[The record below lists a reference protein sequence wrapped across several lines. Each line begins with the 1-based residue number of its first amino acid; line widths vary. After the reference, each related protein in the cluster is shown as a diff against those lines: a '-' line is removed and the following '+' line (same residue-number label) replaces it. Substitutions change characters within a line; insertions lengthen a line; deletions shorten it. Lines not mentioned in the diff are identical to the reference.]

1 MNLLFQRL
9 FLWFAPSR
17 TVIFV
22 VMVNLI
28 PAGML
33 FGQDTLVKDGF
44 QRFFYVNGKMSSEG
58 TIRDGKPD
66 GYWKS
71 YHENGIIKSEGNR
84 LDHELDSLWKF
95 YDQDGKLILEINY
108 KKGKKEGMKTTY
120 TGEEIIKEPFIND
133 FRDGI
138 ARYYHPD
145 GVLKQ
150 EVPFVRGQEQGFGR
164 EYDRQGTIITLTE
177 YKKGFITDR
186 IRINRRDGNGR
197 KQGRWFTF
205 HSNGHIKTEV
215 PYRDDLMHGYFK
227 EYADNGDLVR
237 IMKYELGVAQNE
249 AREVARPDIRKE
261 YYSNGRVKVSAMYRN
276 GLPDGIMQEYD
287 TAGSVVRS
295 VVYTLGKKS
304 GEGLIRE
311 DGSHHGPWKDYY
323 HDGSLKAEGNY
334 TQGKKTGDWVFY
346 YPGGKLEQKGRYN
359 KDGKPHGMWRWY
371 YENGQLWRE
380 ESYRSGSKDGLSVT
394 YDETGRVIESGDFL
408 DGEEDGPWF
417 ELIGDTYTRGE
428 YRDGRRT
435 GIWTSYFLNISEGRT
450 DSICFF
456 RGRFV
461 DDNPDGKHVYYYE
474 NGRERMKG
482 SYSAGRRD
490 GEWYYFNEDGT
501 LFLVIT
507 CRAGAEIKYDGTK
520 IKPPFEEP

>member
-186 IRINRRDGNGR
+186 IRINRDR
-197 KQGRWFTF
+197 K
-205 HSNGHIKTEV
+205 
-215 PYRDDLMHGYFK
+215 
-227 EYADNGDLVR
+227 
-237 IMKYELGVAQNE
+237 
-249 AREVARPDIRKE
+249 
-261 YYSNGRVKVSAMYRN
+261 
-276 GLPDGIMQEYD
+276 
-287 TAGSVVRS
+287 SVV
-295 VVYTLGKKS
+295 
-304 GEGLIRE
+304 
-311 DGSHHGPWKDYY
+311 
-323 HDGSLKAEGNY
+323 
-334 TQGKKTGDWVFY
+334 
-346 YPGGKLEQKGRYN
+346 
-359 KDGKPHGMWRWY
+359 
-371 YENGQLWRE
+371 
-380 ESYRSGSKDGLSVT
+380 
-394 YDETGRVIESGDFL
+394 
-408 DGEEDGPWF
+408 
-417 ELIGDTYTRGE
+417 
-428 YRDGRRT
+428 
-435 GIWTSYFLNISEGRT
+435 
-450 DSICFF
+450 
-456 RGRFV
+456 
-461 DDNPDGKHVYYYE
+461 
-474 NGRERMKG
+474 
-482 SYSAGRRD
+482 
-490 GEWYYFNEDGT
+490 
-501 LFLVIT
+501 
-507 CRAGAEIKYDGTK
+507 
-520 IKPPFEEP
+520 